1 MSYVKLTSPMTC
13 FTLTKHVIALANP
26 ALYGEAL
33 GGLQVPYDTELKHVT
48 VLELWRVL

>member
-1 MSYVKLTSPMTC
+1 MPYVKLTSPMTC
-13 FTLTKHVIALANP
+13 FTLTKHVVALAKP

-33 GGLQVPYDTELKHVT
+33 SGLQVPYHTELKHVI

>member
-13 FTLTKHVIALANP
+13 FTVTKALAKP

-33 GGLQVPYDTELKHVT
+33 GGLQVPYDTELTHVI